1 MSLLQEAGA
10 GKIGFVTEAPD
21 AAASAKPNKG

>member
-1 MSLLQEAGA
+1 LQEAGA